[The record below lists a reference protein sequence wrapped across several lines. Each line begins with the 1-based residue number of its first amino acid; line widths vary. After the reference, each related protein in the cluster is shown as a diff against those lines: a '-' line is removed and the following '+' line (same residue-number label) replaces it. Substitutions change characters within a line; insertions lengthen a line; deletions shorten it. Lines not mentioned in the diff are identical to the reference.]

1 MSVKTIII
9 KLNDNMD
16 RLFGTELSNLLEPH
30 LYCKPRQI
38 GRVHS
43 QSTRGVSKDPANLL
57 IKRFNRSS
65 SNNNT
70 LKSDKLALSIN
81 V

>member
-1 MSVKTIII
+1 LPSILAMHEFNISSSVRSCIYMSVKTIKI

-43 QSTRGVSKDPANLL
+43 QSTRVVS
-57 IKRFNRSS
+57 
-65 SNNNT
+65 
-70 LKSDKLALSIN
+70 
-81 V
+81 